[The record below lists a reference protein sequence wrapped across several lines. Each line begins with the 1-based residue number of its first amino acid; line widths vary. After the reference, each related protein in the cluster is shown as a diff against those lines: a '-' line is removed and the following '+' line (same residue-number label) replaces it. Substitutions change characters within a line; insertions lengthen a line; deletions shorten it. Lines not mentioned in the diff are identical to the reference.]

1 MNPPKFPSRVKTDMI
16 LGFTFK
22 KGHRVVWEKKLK
34 RQNFNIHV
42 INYKLS
48 KLVGVFGNFGVSVR
62 I

>member
-1 MNPPKFPSRVKTDMI
+1 MKTDMI